1 MLEGL
6 QKLNHNGAHGSSPLT
21 TPVYSARS
29 RAKGRP
35 LMKAPNGYEVDVP
48 GLAQAVAACVP
59 EPTHRALI
67 SCLRA
72 FGQLSDAKL
81 ATTRGGDDGHY
92 LVRRKV
98 LASNGAVVHEDHQV
112 WIKEQLALDAG
123 DASKTFT
130 RLLDAKYL
138 LSKCQL
144 TKIYLVH
151 DKGTDNPAAFVQV
164 AIRQED
170 EFIDA
175 RAFDKYVWRTPAN
188 LADLLDAV
196 EGDPVPTGDRSR
208 VRPPAYMLEAV
219 VDVDAFVAEAEAIDA
234 QVRKLLHQRTYKV
247 TGSIAPL
254 DGAQTGEVKTHSEL
268 FPGWDRHPHKSRRL
282 FNDWKNSSAGRSGAR
297 LCEHW
302 VMQLSDWTDP
312 TNKNRALGLVPMWTF
327 PQKIARIDASKG
339 DTYTHF
345 GKLQTLDRRVKV
357 PFGWY
362 FYMLHGNLVGDGSGK
377 RVVADAEDGL
387 IVLPEHDYRVL
398 KAWRE
403 YGYGF

>member
-234 QVRKLLHQRTYKV
+234 QVRKLPPPANLQGDWEYCPARWRPNGRGQDSLRTVSWLGPPPTQIASAVQR
-247 TGSIAPL
+247 L
-254 DGAQTGEVKTHSEL
+254 EEL
-268 FPGWDRHPHKSRRL
+268 KCRPQRR
-282 FNDWKNSSAGRSGAR
+282 SP
-297 LCEHW
+297 
-302 VMQLSDWTDP
+302 V
-312 TNKNRALGLVPMWTF
+312 
-327 PQKIARIDASKG
+327 
-339 DTYTHF
+339 
-345 GKLQTLDRRVKV
+345 
-357 PFGWY
+357 
-362 FYMLHGNLVGDGSGK
+362 
-377 RVVADAEDGL
+377 
-387 IVLPEHDYRVL
+387 
-398 KAWRE
+398 
-403 YGYGF
+403 